1 MAGYLSFEKRTKKGA
16 CLVLLCSSNVCIT
29 SLLDMAINL
38 QLIIKIT
45 RSDRSGFQSKD
56 CKAKCQTDHDWK
68 QKSKAD
74 IYVRSYRE
82 RFGLCYYDSLFFL
95 FVLFVVYFSAIMFI
109 FFMWLE
115 LFWAWPSYT
124 RIPLKR
130 LPIPIPIHTHMRHL
144 LCSCRLLLRRM
155 LTPECYSFTFSIVL
169 LQLNKDSIARSCRAS
184 CRVTVR
190 GVQGSQSALVLFLL
204 RNW

>member
-1 MAGYLSFEKRTKKGA
+1 MGA
-16 CLVLLCSSNVCIT
+16 CFVLLCSSSVRIT
-29 SLLDMAINL
+29 GLLDMAIYL

-45 RSDRSGFQSKD
+45 RSDGSGFQSKD
-56 CKAKCQTDHDWK
+56 CKARCQIDHDWK

-74 IYVRSYRE
+74 IDVISYRE
-82 RFGLCYYDSLFFL
+82 HFGLCNYDSLFF
-95 FVLFVVYFSAIMFI
+95 LFVVYFSAIMFI

-155 LTPECYSFTFSIVL
+155 LTPECYSFIFSI
-169 LQLNKDSIARSCRAS
+169 DSWVKNRIARSCRAS
-184 CRVTVR
+184 YRVTVR
-190 GVQGSQSALVLFLL
+190 GVKGKSSQP
-204 RNW
+204 